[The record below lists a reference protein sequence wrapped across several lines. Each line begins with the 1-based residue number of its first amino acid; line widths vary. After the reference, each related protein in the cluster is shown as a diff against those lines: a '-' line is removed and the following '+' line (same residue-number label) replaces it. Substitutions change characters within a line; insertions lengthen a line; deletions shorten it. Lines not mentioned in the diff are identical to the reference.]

1 MDSLRAALSTS
12 RLCQP
17 ESWPDDVDE
26 LAALYD
32 DELSSILDCIL
43 PLRQY
48 DRRACPSDPWFDKKC
63 RDAKRLARQLERAYA
78 AACRRSARGSK
89 TPSDSDPSASVASA
103 KAAWYEQRRK
113 YHQLRR
119 QK

>member
-1 MDSLRAALSTS
+1 MDALITHESVGRPQHVAVDDVGLSDHFLLRWEVSTARAPLPVTTTCCRPWRKLDMDSLRAALSMS

-32 DELSSILDCIL
+32 DGLNSILDRIL

-48 DRRACPSDPWFDKKC
+48 DPEVILLLGP
-63 RDAKRLARQLERAYA
+63 L
-78 AACRRSARGSK
+78 
-89 TPSDSDPSASVASA
+89 
-103 KAAWYEQRRK
+103 
-113 YHQLRR
+113 
-119 QK
+119 